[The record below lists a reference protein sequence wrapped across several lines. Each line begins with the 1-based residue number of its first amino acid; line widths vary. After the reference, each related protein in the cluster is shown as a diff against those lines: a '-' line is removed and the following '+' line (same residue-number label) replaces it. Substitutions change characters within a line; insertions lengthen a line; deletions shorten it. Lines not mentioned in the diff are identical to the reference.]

1 MDQWMVV
8 TALAVLVSLGAAIV
22 TPLIKLNTTITRL
35 TTVVDT
41 IQSTLKKLSED
52 NSESHKRI
60 WNHNDEQDRLIAE
73 LEKRISAIEFKE
85 GKL

>member
-8 TALAVLVSLGAAIV
+8 TALAVLVALGAAIV
-22 TPLIKLNTTITRL
+22 TPIIKLNTTITRL
-35 TTVVDT
+35 MTVVDT

-73 LEKRISAIEFKE
+73 LEKRISAIEYKE
-85 GKL
+85 GK

>member
-22 TPLIKLNTTITRL
+22 TPIIKLNTTITRL
-35 TTVVDT
+35 MTVVDA
-41 IQSTLKKLSED
+41 IQKALDKLSED
-52 NSESHKRI
+52 NSESHRRL
-60 WNHNDEQDRLIAE
+60 WGHNDEQDKLLAE
-73 LEKRISAIEFKE
+73 MEKRISAIEFKE